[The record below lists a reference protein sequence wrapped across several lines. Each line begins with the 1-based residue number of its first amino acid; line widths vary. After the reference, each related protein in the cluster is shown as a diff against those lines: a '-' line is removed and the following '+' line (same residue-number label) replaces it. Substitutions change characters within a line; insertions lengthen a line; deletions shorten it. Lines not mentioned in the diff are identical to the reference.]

1 MKTWGWHGT
10 VAARVTGFAWSL
22 CLPSFFLSLSLI
34 SLCLSPLSF
43 FLSFFCV
50 QVGTSWLV
58 LMLDK
63 TNNAKA
69 IGGLQLRCV
78 REAGGASAPWEGSLK
93 FGDSKI
99 QIFVGNVVGVFC
111 AHVCIFQGSFDH
123 MKREGML

>member
-1 MKTWGWHGT
+1 MGL
-10 VAARVTGFAWSL
+10 AWDCSSTRDRL
-22 CLPSFFLSLSLI
+22 CVVYSIF
-34 SLCLSPLSF
+34 PLSF
-43 FLSFFCV
+43 FLFSHLPLSFSPFFLSFFLLCA
-50 QVGTSWLV
+50 GTSWLV

-69 IGGLQLRCV
+69 IDGLQLRGV

>member
-1 MKTWGWHGT
+1 MRLH
-10 VAARVTGFAWSL
+10 VAARVTGFAGTL
-22 CLPSFFLSLSLI
+22 YL
-34 SLCLSPLSF
+34 LSF
-43 FLSFFCV
+43 FLSSSFLIYSFSFSPFFLSFFLLCA
-50 QVGTSWLV
+50 GTSWLV

-69 IGGLQLRCV
+69 IDGLQLRGV